1 MLSQFSTRAVL
12 GIFEINR
19 KTLSIVTQY
28 FSYPRTTQIML
39 INTIQI
45 KDALQLYG
53 SSQERL
59 SEIFWDWVKTAILF
73 YY

>member
-12 GIFEINR
+12 GIFEIKR

-28 FSYPRTTQIML
+28 YYYPPTTQKML
-39 INTIQI
+39 IKTIQI
-45 KDALQLYG
+45 KHVLQLYG

-59 SEIFWDWVKTAILF
+59 SEIV
-73 YY
+73 